1 MTTRPDFGW
10 QLRLVIRL
18 NAWLVR
24 LRILPDARAVARWPA
39 AKRKKL
45 KPAPW
50 MTYPPPASVQMK
62 RESITTPDGPL
73 ELKWF
78 RKDALQAPSILFIHG
93 GGWVLGGVDS
103 LDYLCANLCDRLEVG
118 VVAVDYRLAPEHR
131 FPAALEDCY
140 AALAWIA
147 ARARGPIAVIGDSA
161 GGNLAAAVCLL
172 ARSRGGPAIVHQTLI
187 YPSLDATLE
196 SPSMA
201 MRLPGVNFADLA
213 GALQHYVGDHDR
225 RDPLVS
231 PIHAADHRGLPPAF
245 IVTADWDLLRD
256 DGARYAECLR
266 AAGVAVR
273 YVNYPDMPHGF
284 LSMPKLCGGAP
295 SALAD
300 IVEEIRPH
308 LQLSSTR

>member
-1 MTTRPDFGW
+1 MTARPNFGW
-10 QLRLVIRL
+10 KLWLLIRL

-24 LRILPDARAVARWPA
+24 LRILPNAATVSRWPA
-39 AKRKKL
+39 ARRKQL
-45 KPAPW
+45 KPASW
-50 MTYPPPASVQMK
+50 MTYPPPTAVQVM
-62 RESITTPDGPL
+62 RESIDTADGAL

-78 RKDALQAPSILFIHG
+78 RKDPLQAPSILFIHG

-103 LDYLCANLCDRLEVG
+103 LDYLCANLCDRLQAA

-140 AALAWIA
+140 AALAWTA
-147 ARARGPIAVIGDSA
+147 ARARGPIVVVGDSA

-172 ARSRGGPAIVHQTLI
+172 ARERGGPAIAHQTLI
-187 YPSLDATLE
+187 YPSLDATMG

-201 MRLPGVNFADLA
+201 MQVPGVDRDDLA

-225 RDPLVS
+225 RDPLLS

-266 AAGVAVR
+266 SAGVVVR

-284 LSMPKLCGGAP
+284 LSMPKLCGDAP
-295 SALAD
+295 GALAD
-300 IVEEIRPH
+300 IIEEMRPH
-308 LQLSSTR
+308 LQPSSTP